1 LADILYLAV
10 VEEIKKA
17 IVSGHL
23 SPRDMLKSESEMM
36 KEYGV
41 SRMTLRKSLSLLSN
55 QGYIYSVPGKGNFV
69 KKPDTDVYQFR
80 FNRYDNLLSKVDRI
94 KLLSVTVN
102 TASDDV
108 MDNLLLQENGRVVRV
123 ERLVYSDDQPVALE
137 VVNTQYIPNTPV
149 VEDRINFANY
159 AYNLDKKLAFG
170 EETFGLTKELVI
182 KVVKAGEDICMRL
195 SIAPGE
201 DVFEISERIMKKD
214 DHSPLTYSLFYI
226 RKEYFMLT
234 AKTPEEDASK
244 KIF

>member
-1 LADILYLAV
+1 MYLAV
-10 VEEIKKA
+10 VEEIKKT

-23 SPRDMLKSESEMM
+23 SPGDMLKSESEMM

-69 KKPDTDVYQFR
+69 KKPDTDIYQFR

-94 KLLSVTVN
+94 KLLAVTVN
-102 TASDDV
+102 TASKDV
-108 MDNLLLQENGRVVRV
+108 TDNLLLQENGRVVRV
-123 ERLVYSDDQPVALE
+123 ERLVYSDEQAVALE
-137 VVNTQYIPNTPV
+137 IVNTQYIPNTPV

-159 AYNLDKKLAFG
+159 ANDLDKKLAFG
-170 EETFGLTKELVI
+170 KETFGLTKELTI
-182 KVVKAGEDICMRL
+182 KVVRADEDICTKL

-201 DVFEISERIMKKD
+201 DVFEISEKIMKQD
-214 DHSPLTYSLFYI
+214 DYSPLTYSLFYI